1 MNERIVI
8 DATVA
13 TQALS
18 MPWWLSAFEELM
30 QFGIVV
36 VTLIVVLIRLKIV
49 VSEWKSKRK

>member
-18 MPWWLSAFEELM
+18 MPWWLSVFEEWM